1 MIATTRTRTGHGA
14 SLCALALCVAVLCAT
29 AIDAKSCGG
38 CSKCLA
44 QDGADVSNGITDSDC
59 SVCPSGYEFWPCAS
73 GKCYCAEEKK
83 KAPASAPAP
92 APAPAPAAPSTT
104 TTAAAPA
111 AATNTPTTTATTTTT
126 AAPVVATST
135 PTTTA
140 TTTTAAPGAAT
151 NTPTTTATTA
161 ATTTTT
167 APAAPPPAPKVNTDV
182 LDDLIASA
190 TSTVSGASCKAVK
203 DSYRRGIS
211 NADCKRCE
219 EGYRWWPCNTDGC
232 VCSDSEDSKV
242 TAKPAEKE
250 EKEPAREK
258 EPATSSV
265 ATPAATSFDPASLAR
280 SVSASATTEKEKEAS
295 AYAAVADWGQCGGK
309 THACG
314 SDKAC
319 APCKSPS
326 FACLSDSEW
335 YYQCRPGAAARAV
348 EPLPDTEE
356 EVTTA
361 AITPIEEEEE
371 KKEVS
376 AYAAVPDWGQC
387 GGKGHACGMD
397 KACAPCQSPSFACL
411 SDSEWYYQCRPGA
424 AAGAVEPLPAPA
436 PPAPEIATEEE
447 VTTAAATPI
456 KEKEEVEVEAAV
468 LEKDLPAVV
477 LPPAAEENCDQG
489 DISRII
495 TKDDWEDLFPYR
507 NDPACK
513 SSKNP
518 DGSQIEGGFY
528 EYDDFVAAARR
539 FPCFLGSGSD
549 DDKKKEAAA
558 FLAQI
563 SHETTGGWATAP
575 GGAQR

>member
-1 MIATTRTRTGHGA
+1 M
-14 SLCALALCVAVLCAT
+14 
-29 AIDAKSCGG
+29 
-38 CSKCLA
+38 
-44 QDGADVSNGITDSDC
+44 
-59 SVCPSGYEFWPCAS
+59 
-73 GKCYCAEEKK
+73 
-83 KAPASAPAP
+83 
-92 APAPAPAAPSTT
+92 
-104 TTAAAPA
+104 
-111 AATNTPTTTATTTTT
+111 
-126 AAPVVATST
+126 VATST

-161 ATTTTT
+161 ATATTT

-250 EKEPAREK
+250 EKDPAREK
-258 EPATSSV
+258 EPATSA
-265 ATPAATSFDPASLAR
+265 ATTSFDPASLAR
-280 SVSASATTEKEKEAS
+280 SVSASATTEKE
-295 AYAAVADWGQCGGK
+295 
-309 THACG
+309 
-314 SDKAC
+314 
-319 APCKSPS
+319 
-326 FACLSDSEW
+326 
-335 YYQCRPGAAARAV
+335 
-348 EPLPDTEE
+348 
-356 EVTTA
+356 
-361 AITPIEEEEE
+361 
-371 KKEVS
+371 KEVS

-397 KACAPCQSPSFACL
+397 KACAPCKSPSFSCL
-411 SDSEWYYQCRPGA
+411 SGNEWYYQCRPG

-447 VTTAAATPI
+447 VTTAAASPI
-456 KEKEEVEVEAAV
+456 EEKEEEEVEVAV
-468 LEKDLPAVV
+468 LGKDLPAVV

-518 DGSQIEGGFY
+518 DGSQIAGGFY